1 MKQSEKIRGR
11 QGRGEGKKG
20 ESEFSES
27 AIIYIYVD
35 VDLDVLNKH
44 IIYDFY
50 GKAMVPNIKASTSC
64 FLHYLLL
71 ICCNMCTP
79 LAFRPLVK
87 T

>member
-27 AIIYIYVD
+27 AIIYIHVDVDVD
-35 VDLDVLNKH
+35 VDLDVLNKP

-50 GKAMVPNIKASTSC
+50 GKAMAISK
-64 FLHYLLL
+64 HQH
-71 ICCNMCTP
+71 
-79 LAFRPLVK
+79 LAFYITYCSYVVIYVLH
-87 T
+87 